1 MIFFLK
7 SSSPCNYFILFKLI
21 VNVDIPPLGKHYSL
35 QWAEEDLNHQVKEG
49 SRLTDYEAKISTPA
63 KHRQTENN
71 KFSVVNPLIEEG
83 LSKVRPMSPFATKN
97 KKNATTEN
105 KTSESVNYG
114 PLTQRLISALIEQNL
129 MTPMD
134 NEINDYLDKIGPP
147 PQPIYM
153 SPKTMAKKLTSSSI
167 K

>member
-1 MIFFLK
+1 M
-7 SSSPCNYFILFKLI
+7 
-21 VNVDIPPLGKHYSL
+21 
-35 QWAEEDLNHQVKEG
+35 NHQVKEG

-63 KHRQTENN
+63 KHRQADSH
-71 KFSVVNPLIEEG
+71 KFSVVNPLIEESV
-83 LSKVRPMSPFATKN
+83 SKVRTMSPFAKN
-97 KKNATTEN
+97 KRRGDKS
-105 KTSESVNYG
+105 KSEPVNYG

-153 SPKTMAKKLTSSSI
+153 SPKTMAKKLTSTSI
-167 K
+167 RYKTK

>member
-1 MIFFLK
+1 M
-7 SSSPCNYFILFKLI
+7 
-21 VNVDIPPLGKHYSL
+21 
-35 QWAEEDLNHQVKEG
+35 NHQVKEG

-63 KHRQTENN
+63 KQRQSDTN
-71 KFSVVNPLIEEG
+71 KFAIVNPLIEES
-83 LSKVRPMSPFATKN
+83 LSKVRSMSPFAAKN
-97 KKNATTEN
+97 KKNTEN
-105 KTSESVNYG
+105 KTSETVNYG

-153 SPKTMAKKLTSSSI
+153 SPKTMAKKLTSGSI

>member
-1 MIFFLK
+1 M
-7 SSSPCNYFILFKLI
+7 FKLI
-21 VNVDIPPLGKHYSL
+21 VNVAIPPLGKHYSL

-63 KHRQTENN
+63 KHRQTDNN
-71 KFSVVNPLIEEG
+71 KFSVVNPLIEES
-83 LSKVRPMSPFATKN
+83 LSKVRSMSPFAAKN
-97 KKNATTEN
+97 KKNTTEN

-153 SPKTMAKKLTSSSI
+153 SPKTMAKKLTSGSI